1 MLASVS
7 LFAATEPKRVLVVH
21 SFGSVAPPF
30 MTFSTAFEAE
40 LVKRLGDSGGVR
52 QDSGAGASGIYYECK
67 RAVRLRFQRQLHT
80 PNRR

>member
-1 MLASVS
+1 MIAFGFLSRFRASRAEEPAGIGSGPVFRLVAHPLIAGVTLIMLASVS

-40 LVKRLGDSGGVR
+40 L
-52 QDSGAGASGIYYECK
+52 
-67 RAVRLRFQRQLHT
+67 
-80 PNRR
+80 

>member
-21 SFGSVAPPF
+21 SFGSVAPLF
-30 MTFSTAFEAE
+30 MTFATAFEAE
-40 LVKRLGDSGGVR
+40 LAKHWETVEECVRILARARVESTTNVKG
-52 QDSGAGASGIYYECK
+52 
-67 RAVRLRFQRQLHT
+67 AVRLRFQRQLHT

>member
-1 MLASVS
+1 LVAHPLIAGVTLIMLASVS

-40 LVKRLGDSGGVR
+40 L
-52 QDSGAGASGIYYECK
+52 
-67 RAVRLRFQRQLHT
+67 
-80 PNRR
+80 